1 MSPPFKPISHLE
13 SQNLQCLPDQAWI
26 PILQHSCDFPPPIFE
41 SVALNLIKNPNINS
55 NLLFRADILYDSFS
69 DELTNTSSSTVGS
82 WEADL
87 QKHRL
92 RDGAIP
98 GFLIKRTLVRLMV
111 PRNPQLDKPVAQ
123 TCHILHSNTDQEQE
137 ETLVVYIP
145 HTSRIDD
152 LPWYHPRVQSI
163 AYLHTW
169 RTQSSTANKS
179 NQSPS
184 QVSHGDIS
192 IHYLLFDSEALPLSE
207 RLSRTAHHLLFTL
220 HKHGQGS
227 LAGYTKRVHHDQ
239 LVSQQRL
246 QDTYTELKQKHAK
259 RLCDH
264 WVEQT
269 EPSKHVF
276 EDLGIAAFLIELW
289 KDMYDETN
297 TLGAELDQTQQKPK
311 FPGFVDIGCGNGV
324 LIDVLLREGYK
335 GWGFDARRRK
345 TWATFQPTIQEH
357 LKQLILIPQPLF
369 EMHSPLNDANGG
381 ILSHRR
387 ALPRTKGKNGFEEIA
402 WHNGIFPH
410 GTFIISNHA
419 DELTPWTPLLAFIS
433 SSPFLAIPCCS
444 HNLSGLRFRAPT
456 VFNSYSTDQHAPSYF
471 AANVPPRTKAIA
483 IQIASTEIIDN
494 DDDDDDD
501 DEYEPQPATGD
512 LKRLRPDARSKQ
524 PSAYASLCD
533 WVAHL
538 ATRVGY
544 EVEKEMLRLPSTRN
558 MGIVGRTRLGGVD
571 GGALRD
577 EYDTREARM
586 EQVKRIAAVER
597 ADGAVW
603 VERAVGLVGGKGGL
617 H

>member
-1 MSPPFKPISHLE
+1 MSPPFRPISYLDSHTLH
-13 SQNLQCLPDQAWI
+13 CLPDQAWI
-26 PILQHSCDFPPPIFE
+26 PILQHSCDFPPPIFA

-55 NLLFRADILYDSFS
+55 NLLFRADILYDSLQ
-69 DELTNTSSSTVGS
+69 DELTNTSLSTASSWKTDV
-82 WEADL
+82 
-87 QKHRL
+87 QKYRL

-98 GFLIKRTLVRLMV
+98 GFHIDRTLVRLMV

-123 TCHILHSNTDQEQE
+123 TCHFLRSTGDQGHEKN
-137 ETLVVYIP
+137 LVVYMP
-145 HTSRIDD
+145 HTSQIDQ

-169 RTQSSTANKS
+169 RDQPSPSNTLENSQSPPTQSC
-179 NQSPS
+179 Q
-184 QVSHGDIS
+184 GDIS
-192 IHYLLFDSEALPLSE
+192 IHYLLFPSDALPLSE
-207 RLSRTAHHLLFTL
+207 RLFRTAHHLLATL

-239 LVSQQRL
+239 MVSQQRL
-246 QDTYTELKQKHAK
+246 QDTYTELKRKHAK
-259 RLCDH
+259 RLCDN

-289 KDMYDETN
+289 KDMYGETDSPDVQED
-297 TLGAELDQTQQKPK
+297 GFDQAPRRPK

-324 LIDVLLREGYK
+324 LVDILFREGYK

-345 TWATFQPTIQEH
+345 TWATFESTIQKQ

-381 ILSHRR
+381 ILS
-387 ALPRTKGKNGFEEIA
+387 PIRTPKGGNGLEEIA
-402 WHNGIFPH
+402 WHNGIFPA

-444 HNLSGLRFRAPT
+444 HNLSGLRFRAPSM
-456 VFNSYSTDQHAPSYF
+456 FNSYSADRYAPSYF
-471 AANVPPRTKAIA
+471 AAAVRHTKAIA
-483 IQIASTEIIDN
+483 IQTASFEIT
-494 DDDDDDD
+494 DDPSP
-501 DEYEPQPATGD
+501 EQPAFGD
-512 LKRLRPDARSKQ
+512 LNALAPHARAKQ

-533 WVAHL
+533 WIAHL
-538 ATRVGY
+538 ATKVGY
-544 EVEKEMLRLPSTRN
+544 DVEREMLRLPSTRN
-558 MGIVGRTRLGGVD
+558 MGIVGRAPAAPPRGSMGEDDIETS
-571 GGALRD
+571 
-577 EYDTREARM
+577 EARM
-586 EQVKRIAAVER
+586 EQVKRIAIAEK
-597 ADGAVW
+597 ADGAAW
-603 VERAVGLVGGKGGL
+603 VERARGLVGGKRVT